1 MKKILLLL
9 PIILGLLACTT
20 DNEEDF
26 GQYEYYIAEKSDA
39 PGFEILSTTCFTNLT
54 GQTHVDVSGGFG
66 NPIVVFTPTVTGTVP
81 ATAKF
86 RVKVEVQPLSDCDN
100 INSDTS
106 TLLNFGHVIAQNIV
120 AAPPVISVQ
129 PENLPLCYKWRFV
142 FEGISD
148 IKRNPICY
156 SASDWYES
164 PLF

>member
-9 PIILGLLACTT
+9 PIMLGLLACAT

-26 GQYEYYIAEKSDA
+26 GQYEYYIAEKSD
-39 PGFEILSTTCFTNLT
+39 GFEILSTTCFTNLT
-54 GQTHVDVSGGFG
+54 AQTYVDVSGGFG
-66 NPIVVFTPTVTGTVP
+66 NPVVVFTPTVTGTVSE
-81 ATAKF
+81 TAKF
-86 RVKVEVQPLSDCDN
+86 RVKIEVQPLSDCDN
-100 INSDTS
+100 IDSDTG
-106 TLLNFGHVIAQNIV
+106 TLLNFGLTSLVQNV
-120 AAPPVISVQ
+120 VVAPPVISVQ
-129 PENLPLCYKWRFV
+129 PENLPFCYKWRFV